1 MSLLALESLFFG
13 LKFRHGDFILRKIS
27 FISDFETEFYN
38 NNFLNVKAY
47 IMNINFFCKLFSNE
61 HKNGLFPES
70 RKVFQFFNSNVLS
83 KLMMQKKTFAVT
95 DS

>member
-1 MSLLALESLFFG
+1 MSILALESLFFG

-47 IMNINFFCKLFSNE
+47 IMNIIFFVNY
-61 HKNGLFPES
+61 FPMNIKMAYFPNQE
-70 RKVFQFFNSNVLS
+70 KFFN
-83 KLMMQKKTFAVT
+83 F
-95 DS
+95 

>member
-70 RKVFQFFNSNVLS
+70 SYGFLSQADDERKSFKSSFGFWEPF
-83 KLMMQKKTFAVT
+83 K
-95 DS
+95 